1 METLDDDDLW
11 RVDLFEVLG
20 IAQDTEKDDVR
31 NAYKSLAKK
40 FHPDRYPANSKE
52 QEEAKERFSMINRA
66 YEVLSND
73 MKRAQ
78 YLDTRRLLAEHL
90 VNTQKAEEAAAAATA
105 AKAAAAT
112 AAETPAV
119 KIESNVAK
127 TSAEEYKKKQ
137 AEDSYKEGQRLFS
150 RNQLDEAIT
159 AYQQAIAAMPSVA
172 KYHSA
177 LGQAYTSK
185 GWKGMAQS
193 ALKQALVLDPKDGTA
208 KRLFEPEKPSKKGLF
223 DGLKGLFKK

>member
-1 METLDDDDLW
+1 VDTLDDDDLW

-20 IAQDTEKDDVR
+20 ISQDTEKEEVR
-31 NAYKSLAKK
+31 NAYKQLAKK
-40 FHPDRYPANSKE
+40 FHPDRYPANTAE

-66 YEVLSND
+66 YDVLSNEI
-73 MKRAQ
+73 KRAQ
-78 YLDTRRLLAEHL
+78 YLDTRRLLADHL
-90 VNTQKAEEAAAAATA
+90 PGAQAAAAPAAAAPAATA
-105 AKAAAAT
+105 ATAAPAAA
-112 AAETPAV
+112 
-119 KIESNVAK
+119 KSESSHT

-137 AEDSYKEGQRLFS
+137 ADESYKEGQRLFTK
-150 RNQLDEAIT
+150 NQLDEAIT

-177 LGQAYTSK
+177 LGQAYTNK

-193 ALKQALVLDPKDGTA
+193 ALKQALVLDPKDATA
-208 KRLFEPEKPSKKGLF
+208 KRLYEPEKPQKKGLF

>member
-11 RVDLFEVLG
+11 RIDLFEILG
-20 IAQDTEKDDVR
+20 ITQETEKDDVR
-31 NAYKSLAKK
+31 NAYKNLAKK
-40 FHPDRYPANSKE
+40 FHPDRYPANSTE

-66 YEVLSND
+66 YEVISND

-90 VNTQKAEEAAAAATA
+90 VTTQKAAEASAAQATAAAAAA
-105 AKAAAAT
+105 SPPPKA
-112 AAETPAV
+112 
-119 KIESNVAK
+119 ESNVAK

-137 AEDSYKEGQRLFS
+137 SEDQFKEGQRLFA

-159 AYQQAIAAMPSVA
+159 AYQQAIAASPSVA

-177 LGQAYTSK
+177 LGQAYMSK

-193 ALKQALVLDPKDGTA
+193 ALKQALVLDPKDHTA
-208 KRLFEPEKPSKKGLF
+208 KRLFEPEKAVKKGLF